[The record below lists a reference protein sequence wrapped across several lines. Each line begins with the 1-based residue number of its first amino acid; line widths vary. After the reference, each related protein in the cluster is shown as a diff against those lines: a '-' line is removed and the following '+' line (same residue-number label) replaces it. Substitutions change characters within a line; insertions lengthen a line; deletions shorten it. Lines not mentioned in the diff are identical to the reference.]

1 MIKILIA
8 DDHPLILKGLKI
20 LIDEES
26 DMKIVD
32 IATDGSEALKK
43 LRANKYDIT
52 VMDISM
58 PKKTGVEILEELK
71 YEKIKT
77 PILILSVYPEEQYA
91 MRLIKTGASGYLTKD
106 TAPEELVTAI
116 RKIVSGGKYIS
127 KNLTS
132 KMIEEITEPT
142 PKKPH
147 ELLSNRE
154 FRVMCMIASGKS
166 LKEIGDDLN
175 INIKTVST
183 YRTRLMEKMR
193 METNSQL
200 TRYAMENKLI

>member
-1 MIKILIA
+1 MIRILIA

-32 IATDGSEALKK
+32 IAIDGSEALKK
-43 LRANKYDIT
+43 LRTNKYDIA

-142 PKKPH
+142 HKKPH

-154 FRVMCMIASGKS
+154 FRVMCLIATGKS
-166 LKEIGDDLN
+166 LKEIGDELN

-183 YRTRLMEKMR
+183 YRTRLLEKMK
-193 METNSQL
+193 METNAQL

>member
-32 IATDGSEALKK
+32 VAKDGSEALKK
-43 LRANKYDIT
+43 LRENKYDIA

-58 PKKTGVEILEELK
+58 PKKTGVEILEDLK

-91 MRLIKTGASGYLTKD
+91 TRLIKTGASGYLTKD
-106 TAPEELVTAI
+106 TAPEELVSAI
-116 RKIVSGGKYIS
+116 RKICSGGKYIS

-132 KMIEEITEPT
+132 KMIEAISEPAHI
-142 PKKPH
+142 KPH

-166 LKEIGDDLN
+166 LKEIGDELN

-183 YRTRLMEKMR
+183 YRARLLEKMK
-193 METNSQL
+193 METNAQL

>member
-1 MIKILIA
+1 MIRILIA
-8 DDHPLILKGLKI
+8 DDHPLILKGLKL

-43 LRANKYDIT
+43 LRANKYDIA

-58 PKKTGVEILEELK
+58 PKKTGVEILDELK

-142 PKKPH
+142 HKKPH

-154 FRVMCMIASGKS
+154 FRVMCLIATGKS
-166 LKEIGDDLN
+166 LKEIGDELN

-183 YRTRLMEKMR
+183 YRTRLLEKMK
-193 METNSQL
+193 METNAQL

>member
-1 MIKILIA
+1 MIRILIA

-43 LRANKYDIT
+43 LRTNKYDIA

-142 PKKPH
+142 HKKPH

-154 FRVMCMIASGKS
+154 FRVMCLIATGKS
-166 LKEIGDDLN
+166 LKEIGDELN

-183 YRTRLMEKMR
+183 YRTRLLEKMK
-193 METNSQL
+193 METNAQL